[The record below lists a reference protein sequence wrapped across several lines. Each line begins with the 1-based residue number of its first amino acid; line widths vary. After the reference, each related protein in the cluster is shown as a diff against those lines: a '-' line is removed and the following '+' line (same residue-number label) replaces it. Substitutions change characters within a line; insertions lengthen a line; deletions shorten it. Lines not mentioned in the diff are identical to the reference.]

1 VHTPGPE
8 KVHFSFLREGD
19 QAVLLCSDLLTNYA
33 GRGLDFVPLQYHD
46 DPPQTRRTVEELLDL
61 DFEVLCLDHGSAVT
75 ADPKGEIRALLSRT
89 ASP

>member
-1 VHTPGPE
+1 
-8 KVHFSFLREGD
+8 
-19 QAVLLCSDLLTNYA
+19 
-33 GRGLDFVPLQYHD
+33 LQYHD